1 MSRLLG
7 EQELAADNLSLFAL
21 RLSSLYYIIA
31 FHGRASWHLVF
42 VEVLAVSEQFEYGA
56 NVQTGPL
63 RQKNC
68 DCIDERLYWET
79 IFEGRLHHG
88 GNRMDD
94 EKETKVRFE
103 TLSAEKIP
111 FGKNNFLEV
120 ARKKAITDEGD
131 SEFISVSRG
140 YFLPDGSE
148 KYKKSITIP
157 DDPTIKA
164 FVTEKINKL

>member
-1 MSRLLG
+1 
-7 EQELAADNLSLFAL
+7 
-21 RLSSLYYIIA
+21 
-31 FHGRASWHLVF
+31 
-42 VEVLAVSEQFEYGA
+42 
-56 NVQTGPL
+56 
-63 RQKNC
+63 
-68 DCIDERLYWET
+68 
-79 IFEGRLHHG
+79 
-88 GNRMDD
+88 MDD
-94 EKETKVRFE
+94 EQQLKVRFE

-157 DDPTIKA
+157 DDPAIKS
-164 FVTEKINKL
+164 FVTDKINKL